1 MMAKIQDNV
10 VSRATAALAQSVGS
24 IINCDDDDATK
35 AAALAES
42 FGQFEAYLEKA
53 DDDGG
58 DCENG
63 DHDRAGDGGLA
74 NHPVVQLARLLVA
87 SGKFGDHAQALD
99 HLLNTPRGV
108 ALVRT
113 HKAATE
119 KESTMNNRTQ
129 ELRDIA
135 KTGGGV
141 VAVAKA
147 FLEEGRSFGI
157 GETEFTQ
164 LMTEHAQKLYPDKT
178 PAAAFSKLFSDTG
191 PDGVVL
197 RKAHALTKD
206 TTWLDSQPTV
216 ISGGDL
222 KDAADAAQA
231 MDQLREI
238 GRRMAPTATAEKQ
251 FAVAFEDPKNVALA
265 LRVHQRPSATTSF
278 PFPAR
283 R

>member
-1 MMAKIQDNV
+1 MRDHDNV
-10 VSRATAALAQSVGS
+10 VARATAALAQSVAS
-24 IINCDDDDATK
+24 IVGCDDDDATK
-35 AAALAES
+35 AAALTQTFTE
-42 FGQFEAYLEKA
+42 FQIYLEKA

-58 DCENG
+58 DRENG
-63 DHDRAGDGGLA
+63 DRNRAGGGGLA

-87 SGKFGDHAQALD
+87 SGKFGDHAEALD

-119 KESTMNNRTQ
+119 KEKPMDRIETIRN
-129 ELRDIA
+129 IA

-141 VAVAKA
+141 VVMAKC
-147 FLEEGRSFGI
+147 FLDKGSSFGI
-157 GETEFTQ
+157 GEEEFTRI
-164 LMTEHAQKLYPDKT
+164 MTEHAQKLYPDKT

-206 TTWLDSQPTV
+206 ATWLDSQPTV

-222 KDAADAAQA
+222 RDAGDAAAA
-231 MDQLREI
+231 MDELREI
-238 GRRMAPTATAEKQ
+238 GRRMAPTATPEKQ
-251 FAVAFEDPKNVALA
+251 FSVAFEDPKNVTL
-265 LRVHQRPSATTSF
+265 
-278 PFPAR
+278 AR
-283 R
+283 RAYSRPTAPLGGVYPMPR